1 MGKPKKWDYA
11 VMIRISRE
19 AAAALD
25 EAAKALG
32 IPRNDLIRILIA
44 NYVALIKEKGL
55 HPAVALQ
62 RVLSVRGESGEQ
74 GTVG

>member
-1 MGKPKKWDYA
+1 VGKAKKWDYA
-11 VMIRISRE
+11 IMVRVSRE
-19 AAAALD
+19 AAVALD

-32 IPRNDLIRILIA
+32 IPRNDIIRILIA

-55 HPAVALQ
+55 HPAAALQ

-74 GTVG
+74 RAVG